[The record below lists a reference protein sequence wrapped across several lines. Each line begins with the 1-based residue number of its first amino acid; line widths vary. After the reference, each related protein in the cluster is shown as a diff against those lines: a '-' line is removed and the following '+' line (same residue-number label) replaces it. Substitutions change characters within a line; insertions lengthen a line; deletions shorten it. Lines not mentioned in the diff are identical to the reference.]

1 MSVQDYVVESLHNGS
16 LRFAAEQ
23 PDNPQ
28 NFPRNMFIW
37 RSNLLGSSGK
47 GHEYMLKYL
56 LGTKNGLLG
65 DETVQTGFKPNEID
79 FVENAPTGKIDL
91 VTTLDFR
98 MSSTC
103 LYSDIVLPTA
113 TWYEKE
119 DINTSDM
126 HPFIHPFTAA
136 TDPAWKQKLTGRF
149 INTSLRHSLAF
160 VLGIW
165 EHKPMWLPYP
175 CNMTVPMNWLNPLV
189 AQIGKVQVKNPYP
202 ALIAHSSKLWN
213 EIIPA
218 PMPSSLLLVL

>member
-136 TDPAWKQKLTGRF
+136 TDPAWEAKTDWEIYKYIAKAFSRLCVGHLGTQTDVVTLPMQHD
-149 INTSLRHSLAF
+149 SADELAQPF
-160 VLGIW
+160 EWHRL
-165 EHKPMWLPYP
+165 EK
-175 CNMTVPMNWLNPLV
+175 CR
-189 AQIGKVQVKNPYP
+189 
-202 ALIAHSSKLWN
+202 
-213 EIIPA
+213 
-218 PMPSSLLLVL
+218 

>member
-1 MSVQDYVVESLHNGS
+1 MWLKVCTMGHCVLLPN
-16 LRFAAEQ
+16 
-23 PDNPQ
+23 NPTIRKISHAICLSGGQ
-28 NFPRNMFIW
+28 TYW
-37 RSNLLGSSGK
+37 VHQGK

-113 TWYEKE
+113 TWYEKK
-119 DINTSDM
+119 TST
-126 HPFIHPFTAA
+126 HQTCTHLSTHSPLPLTLRG
-136 TDPAWKQKLTGRF
+136 KQKLTGRF

-189 AQIGKVQVKNPYP
+189 AQIGKVQVKT
-202 ALIAHSSKLWN
+202 HTRH
-213 EIIPA
+213 
-218 PMPSSLLLVL
+218 